1 MITAYE
7 FIDKKRRGMEHTPE
21 EIRFFINGY
30 VKGEITDYQAA
41 AWLMAVCLNGMTDR
55 ETVELTLAM
64 AHSGNNMYSFGT
76 DGFYCDKHSTG
87 GVGDKVTLFAAPV
100 CAACGIYVPKM
111 SGRGLGFTGGTID
124 KLEAV
129 PGFETALEEE
139 RFLSVVKKAGCAVAG
154 QTGTLVP
161 ADKKLY
167 ALRSVTATT
176 ESIPLICSS
185 IMSKKIVMGADG
197 VVLDVKVGDG
207 AFMKDEESAE
217 KLARLMISVGEAAG
231 QKCSAVLTDMSKPL
245 GYTVGNAVE
254 VVEAIEALHGKDV
267 PSFHEVA
274 YEISAQM
281 LLLSGYGTEDEC
293 RAAVENAVKSGAA
306 LERMR
311 TMIALQG
318 GDARICDDPS
328 LLGEIHKAKTEYP
341 VYAQQDGY
349 ISGISCEKTGM
360 VSLKLGAGREN
371 KTDPIDMSAGI
382 VFSAFVGD
390 HVKKGDLLATLRTSR
405 DIDIEDIASE
415 FSAVFGYCENEVIKR
430 KNVIKVIKS
439 C

>member
-1 MITAYE
+1 
-7 FIDKKRRGMEHTPE
+7 
-21 EIRFFINGY
+21 
-30 VKGEITDYQAA
+30 
-41 AWLMAVCLNGMTDR
+41 
-55 ETVELTLAM
+55 
-64 AHSGNNMYSFGT
+64 
-76 DGFYCDKHSTG
+76 
-87 GVGDKVTLFAAPV
+87 
-100 CAACGIYVPKM
+100 
-111 SGRGLGFTGGTID
+111 
-124 KLEAV
+124 
-129 PGFETALEEE
+129 
-139 RFLSVVKKAGCAVAG
+139 
-154 QTGTLVP
+154 
-161 ADKKLY
+161 
-167 ALRSVTATT
+167 
-176 ESIPLICSS
+176 
-185 IMSKKIVMGADG
+185 
-197 VVLDVKVGDG
+197 KVGDG

-382 VFSAFVGD
+382 VFNAFVGD